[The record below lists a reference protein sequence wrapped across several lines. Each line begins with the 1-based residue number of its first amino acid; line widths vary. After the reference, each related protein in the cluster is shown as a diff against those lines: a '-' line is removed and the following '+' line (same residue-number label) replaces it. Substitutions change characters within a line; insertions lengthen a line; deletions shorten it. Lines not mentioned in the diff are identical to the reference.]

1 MQCVRATPF
10 GVPVVPE
17 EYEYGNKAS
26 VVFGPDILDMGT
38 RPRSASCASMHLSP

>member
-1 MQCVRATPF
+1 METRMQCVRATPF

-26 VVFGPDILDMGT
+26 VVFGPDISIGGF
-38 RPRSASCASMHLSP
+38 